1 MYAFLDVAVYWKAL
15 YFSPGLWVLNLCIC
29 LSNDVCCKSLYFS
42 IQGCVSEGPRKVKEA
57 HIPEGWP
64 QMGSITFQD
73 YQMRYRENTPIVLNG
88 LNLNIQ
94 SREKIGIVG
103 RTGSGGEDFYSSWF
117 FITTAICWNW
127 LTVHE
132 FERQS

>member
-1 MYAFLDVAVYWKAL
+1 M
-15 YFSPGLWVLNLCIC
+15 VL
-29 LSNDVCCKSLYFS
+29 LSSKLEAKFTSVERLLEYTT
-42 IQGCVSEGPRKVKEA
+42 GCVSEGPRKVKEA

-64 QMGSITFQD
+64 QIGSITFQD

-103 RTGSGGEDFYSSWF
+103 RTGSGGEDSNSPFV
-117 FITTAICWNW
+117 FITKAIGQKW
-127 LTVHE
+127 LTVQK
-132 FERQS
+132 FEGQS